1 MAAPAPA
8 GQNPAYRPTHS
19 PLAYDRAVP
28 SLTLRTRIAAPVQA
42 CFELSLTVEA
52 HTESMGDSGE
62 RAIAGVTSGVM
73 GPGDSV
79 TWRARHFGV
88 PFSMTSRITEHEA
101 PHRFVDEQ
109 VRGPFRSWRHEHVFE
124 ATPEGTL
131 MTDVV
136 DFESPLGPIG
146 RLVNRLV
153 LARYMGHLLEERNAW
168 LKASLESVDGGA
180 PRSG

>member
-1 MAAPAPA
+1 M
-8 GQNPAYRPTHS
+8 
-19 PLAYDRAVP
+19 LV
-28 SLTLRTRIAAPVQA
+28 TRIAAPVAA
-42 CFELSLTVEA
+42 CFDLSLTVEA

-62 RAIAGVTSGVM
+62 RAIGGVTSGVM

-88 PFSMTSRITEHEA
+88 PFTMTSRITEHEA

-124 ATPEGTL
+124 RAAEGTL

-136 DFESPLGPIG
+136 DFESPVGPVG
-146 RLVNRLV
+146 RVVNRLV
-153 LARYMGHLLEERNAW
+153 LTRYMTHLLAERNAW
-168 LKASLESVDGGA
+168 LKAELEGA
-180 PRSG
+180 